1 MQQICES
8 VEALPAAGSP
18 PDVLAALDWAM
29 GQPQHKAHPR
39 QLFLLTAAS
48 PMATVTHQTLDL
60 MRWHRGA
67 ARYGT
72 SRASCLRWTHT
83 PYSTEAL
90 EGHSFF
96 PSLTRCF
103 SFGLGPAC
111 PQLLQGLS
119 ALSRGQ
125 AYFLRPGERLQPMV
139 SLSLALFPTP
149 ATPCS
154 FSQVTLSLKQ
164 NRVRS
169 WEHPDQD
176 FSPTLITPLPRCQ
189 SGEKLLWVM

>member
-8 VEALPAAGSP
+8 VETLPAAGSP

-72 SRASCLRWTHT
+72 SRASCLRWTPT

-154 FSQVTLSLKQ
+154 FSQVTLRLKQ
-164 NRVRS
+164 NCVRS

-176 FSPTLITPLPRCQ
+176 FSPTPITPLPRCQ